1 MGRKRKPG
9 FDWLPPRVYPGRSQ
23 FELRPRDM
31 STIKLCAISSDR
43 ATVWRRY
50 QEELTRLEAE
60 PDPGLFASLLN
71 DYLASREFE
80 KLAEETQRAYGRYAE
95 QLRAVFGDMPTND
108 IEPVDIREWLDARAA
123 AKSET
128 LANREFAM
136 LGSVFRWGRE
146 RGRCAGRPTK
156 DVRRFSEQPRD
167 RDVTEAELA
176 AFRAHCGPRLN
187 AYLDLR
193 MATGLRQGEVL
204 LGVPISALRAV
215 RAPLNDDDPGVGL
228 PFDKPSKN
236 GLKRPYKWSPGLQKA
251 ADAIL
256 ALEPR
261 DRTYTWP
268 AARGGKLT
276 QDGFANEW
284 KRAMKRY
291 RAAGGEPF
299 REHDLRASAVA
310 DLTDEHAQL
319 VLGHRN
325 IGTTRRS
332 YKRRPR
338 PVEPPR

>member
-1 MGRKRKPG
+1 VGRKRKPG
-9 FDWLPPRVYPGRSQ
+9 FDWLPPRVYVGKAQ

-31 STIKLCAISSDR
+31 STINLCVLTSERS
-43 ATVWRRY
+43 TVWKRY
-50 QEELTRLEAE
+50 HEEMARLAAQ
-60 PDPGLFASLLN
+60 PDPGLFGTLLT
-71 DYLASREFE
+71 DYMASREFE
-80 KLAEETQRAYGRYAE
+80 KLADETRRAYERYAV
-95 QLRAVFGDMPTND
+95 QLRGVFGHMPTND

-176 AFRAHCGPRLN
+176 AFRVHCGPRLN

-204 LGVPISALRAV
+204 LGVPIAALRAV

-256 ALEPR
+256 AAGYLKLRTINEPEEIDALPNGSIVMDSEPDVLAKKGGTWQSPNYDG
-261 DRTYTWP
+261 DRFE
-268 AARGGKLT
+268 ARHLDYPVT
-276 QDGFANEW
+276 LIHE
-284 KRAMKRY
+284 
-291 RAAGGEPF
+291 GE
-299 REHDLRASAVA
+299 DVA
-310 DLTDEHAQL
+310 
-319 VLGHRN
+319 
-325 IGTTRRS
+325 
-332 YKRRPR
+332 
-338 PVEPPR
+338 